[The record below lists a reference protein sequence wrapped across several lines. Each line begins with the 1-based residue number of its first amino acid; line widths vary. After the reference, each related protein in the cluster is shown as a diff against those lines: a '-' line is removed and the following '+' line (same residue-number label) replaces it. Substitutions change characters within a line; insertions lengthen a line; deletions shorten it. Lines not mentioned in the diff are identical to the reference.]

1 MHHKLIVLAL
11 FLCNLSFSQLSVRNS
26 AYVFVND
33 EIVFIED
40 DINLNEANSRIYL
53 RDEAQIIQG
62 SGTKGNSG
70 LGELSVYQEANI
82 GEHEYNYWCSPIGS
96 KTNNSIN
103 NPFGISFLND
113 AKGLINSTPATF
125 ASTSSYNGTSS
136 PLNIEPYWVWKF
148 IASDNYADWV
158 HVQGNTNVN
167 PGEGFTMKGTIGSGD
182 AQRYDFRGK
191 PNNGTISVSVLNNQ
205 FTLTGNPY
213 PSALDA
219 RAYIWDTNNRTTITG
234 TLHYWEQDP
243 STNSHYL
250 NEYNGGYATY
260 TINASGTVETFIS
273 AVFNTYNGDG
283 SINISNTGA
292 RSKTARRYIPIGQ
305 GFMVEGIANGVV
317 IAKNAHR
324 SYTKETAADSEFF
337 KSSNKK
343 NKTTET
349 NNRFSVVPEDY
360 KRFRL
365 NVDFNNVYTRQLVET
380 FHPTA
385 SLDFDY
391 GLESKISEG
400 NILTSDAYLSN
411 NNNRYLAE
419 ALPFDETLK
428 IPLTINLV
436 TDMRLKVRIADIQ
449 NFNENQP
456 IYIHD
461 LETDIFINLKNQDF
475 EINLESGLYSD
486 RFEITFNNA
495 VLSNSEETIL
505 SLKVFQ
511 NNRISQ
517 LKLLNKN
524 SLEIESF
531 SLFDVSGKQVMNG
544 RISSSKRKYT
554 FSTKSLSAGIYIVK
568 IELLDRT
575 VFSKKI
581 VVSNKN

>member
-1 MHHKLIVLAL
+1 MHNKLIVLAL

-33 EIVFIED
+33 EIVFVED
-40 DINLNEANSRIYL
+40 DINLNEGNSRIYL

-62 SGTKGNSG
+62 SGTTGNSG
-70 LGELSVYQEANI
+70 LGELSVYQEANV

-113 AKGLINSTPATF
+113 AMGLITSTPATF

-292 RSKTARRYIPIGQ
+292 GSKTARRYIPIGQ
-305 GFMVEGIANGVV
+305 GFMVEGTANSAVT
-317 IAKNAHR
+317 AKNAHR

-349 NNRFSVVPEDY
+349 TNGFSVVPEDY

-391 GLESKISEG
+391 GLESKINED
-400 NILTSDAYLSN
+400 NILTSDAYFSN

-436 TDMRLKVRIADIQ
+436 TDMPLKVRIVDIQ

-461 LETDIFINLKNQDF
+461 LETDIFVNLKNQDF

-495 VLSNSEETIL
+495 VLSNSEETIR

-531 SLFDVSGKQVMNG
+531 SLFDVSGK
-544 RISSSKRKYT
+544 
-554 FSTKSLSAGIYIVK
+554 
-568 IELLDRT
+568 
-575 VFSKKI
+575 
-581 VVSNKN
+581 

>member
-1 MHHKLIVLAL
+1 M
-11 FLCNLSFSQLSVRNS
+11 
-26 AYVFVND
+26 
-33 EIVFIED
+33 
-40 DINLNEANSRIYL
+40 
-53 RDEAQIIQG
+53 
-62 SGTKGNSG
+62 
-70 LGELSVYQEANI
+70 
-82 GEHEYNYWCSPIGS
+82 
-96 KTNNSIN
+96 
-103 NPFGISFLND
+103 
-113 AKGLINSTPATF
+113 
-125 ASTSSYNGTSS
+125 
-136 PLNIEPYWVWKF
+136 
-148 IASDNYADWV
+148 
-158 HVQGNTNVN
+158 
-167 PGEGFTMKGTIGSGD
+167 
-182 AQRYDFRGK
+182 
-191 PNNGTISVSVLNNQ
+191 
-205 FTLTGNPY
+205 
-213 PSALDA
+213 
-219 RAYIWDTNNRTTITG
+219 
-234 TLHYWEQDP
+234 
-243 STNSHYL
+243 
-250 NEYNGGYATY
+250 
-260 TINASGTVETFIS
+260 
-273 AVFNTYNGDG
+273 
-283 SINISNTGA
+283 
-292 RSKTARRYIPIGQ
+292 
-305 GFMVEGIANGVV
+305 
-317 IAKNAHR
+317 
-324 SYTKETAADSEFF
+324 
-337 KSSNKK
+337 
-343 NKTTET
+343 
-349 NNRFSVVPEDY
+349 
-360 KRFRL
+360 

-436 TDMRLKVRIADIQ
+436 TDMPLKVRIADIQ

-475 EINLESGLYSD
+475 EINLESGLYSN
-486 RFEITFNNA
+486 RFEITFNNS
-495 VLSNSEETIL
+495 VLSNSEETIS
-505 SLKVFQ
+505 SLKIFQ

-517 LKLLNKN
+517 LKLVNKN

>member
-1 MHHKLIVLAL
+1 MHNKLIVLAL

-33 EIVFIED
+33 EIVFVED
-40 DINLNEANSRIYL
+40 DINLNEGNSRIYL

-62 SGTKGNSG
+62 SGTTGNSG
-70 LGELSVYQEANI
+70 LGELSVYQEANV
-82 GEHEYNYWCSPIGS
+82 GEYEYNYWCSPIGS

-113 AKGLINSTPATF
+113 ALGLITSTPATF

-191 PNNGTISVSVLNNQ
+191 PNNGTISVSVLNTQ

-260 TINASGTVETFIS
+260 TIDATGTVETFIS

-292 RSKTARRYIPIGQ
+292 GSKIARRYIPIGQ
-305 GFMVEGIANGVV
+305 GFMVEGTANGSV

-324 SYTKETAADSEFF
+324 SYTKETAVDSEFF

-391 GLESKISEG
+391 GLESKINED

-436 TDMRLKVRIADIQ
+436 KDMPLKVRIADIQ

-461 LETDIFINLKNQDF
+461 LETDIFVNLKNQDF

-486 RFEITFNNA
+486 RFEITFNNT
-495 VLSNSEETIL
+495 VLSNSEETIR

-544 RISSSKRKYT
+544 RISSSKRKYI

>member
-1 MHHKLIVLAL
+1 M
-11 FLCNLSFSQLSVRNS
+11 
-26 AYVFVND
+26 
-33 EIVFIED
+33 
-40 DINLNEANSRIYL
+40 
-53 RDEAQIIQG
+53 
-62 SGTKGNSG
+62 
-70 LGELSVYQEANI
+70 
-82 GEHEYNYWCSPIGS
+82 
-96 KTNNSIN
+96 
-103 NPFGISFLND
+103 
-113 AKGLINSTPATF
+113 
-125 ASTSSYNGTSS
+125 
-136 PLNIEPYWVWKF
+136 
-148 IASDNYADWV
+148 
-158 HVQGNTNVN
+158 
-167 PGEGFTMKGTIGSGD
+167 
-182 AQRYDFRGK
+182 
-191 PNNGTISVSVLNNQ
+191 
-205 FTLTGNPY
+205 
-213 PSALDA
+213 
-219 RAYIWDTNNRTTITG
+219 
-234 TLHYWEQDP
+234 
-243 STNSHYL
+243 
-250 NEYNGGYATY
+250 
-260 TINASGTVETFIS
+260 
-273 AVFNTYNGDG
+273 
-283 SINISNTGA
+283 
-292 RSKTARRYIPIGQ
+292 
-305 GFMVEGIANGVV
+305 
-317 IAKNAHR
+317 
-324 SYTKETAADSEFF
+324 
-337 KSSNKK
+337 
-343 NKTTET
+343 
-349 NNRFSVVPEDY
+349 
-360 KRFRL
+360 
-365 NVDFNNVYTRQLVET
+365 NVDFNNVFTRQLVET

-495 VLSNSEETIL
+495 VLSNSEETIR

-531 SLFDVSGKQVMNG
+531 SLFDVSGKQVMKG